1 MKKLIAGLYLLS
13 LLFISC
19 EDDNLNNSEVN
30 INNEFAGNWLVRE
43 KSKMVGERNF
53 EVNIEKE
60 PSEFNKI
67 KIWNFYALGNSD
79 YVFANIST
87 VEMNTFTIP
96 YQVVRNNGIDGNGVL
111 IENKIEMIYYID
123 DGNSIDTVTATFTR

>member
-19 EDDNLNNSEVN
+19 EDDDLNNSEIN
-30 INNEFAGNWLVRE
+30 IEFAGNWLVRE
-43 KSKMVGERNF
+43 KSKIVGERNF

-60 PSEFNKI
+60 PTEFNKI

-79 YVFANIST
+79 SVFANIST

-111 IENKIEMIYYID
+111 LDNKIEMIYYID

>member
-111 IENKIEMIYYID
+111 LDNKIEMMYYVD
-123 DGNSIDTVTATFTR
+123 DGNSIDSVTATFTR

>member
-19 EDDNLNNSEVN
+19 EDDSLNNSEVN

-79 YVFANIST
+79 YVFANILLLL
-87 VEMNTFTIP
+87 E
-96 YQVVRNNGIDGNGVL
+96 
-111 IENKIEMIYYID
+111 
-123 DGNSIDTVTATFTR
+123 

>member
-1 MKKLIAGLYLLS
+1 KI
-13 LLFISC
+13 
-19 EDDNLNNSEVN
+19 
-30 INNEFAGNWLVRE
+30 
-43 KSKMVGERNF
+43 VGERNF

-60 PSEFNKI
+60 PTEFNKI

-79 YVFANIST
+79 SVFANIST

-111 IENKIEMIYYID
+111 LDNKIEMIYYID

>member
-1 MKKLIAGLYLLS
+1 MKKLIAGIYLLS

-19 EDDNLNNSEVN
+19 EDDGLNNSEVN

-111 IENKIEMIYYID
+111 LDNKIEMIYYVD
-123 DGNSIDTVTATFTR
+123 DGNSIDSVTATFTR